1 MRARARVGVVALVAT
16 LGTWGGA
23 AAAGGLEDT
32 FRPGA
37 FVLSVE
43 GGGGS
48 HFDLEHKRPFTP
60 IDNVNA
66 GVRFGWLPFG
76 ATGAGIVRGALELGL
91 EPFYQ
96 RYLDPAA
103 NFGGLAAVARYHLLW
118 LGRFVPYVEVA
129 GAAGG
134 TDLRIR
140 EIDSSFT
147 FLLFGGIGASYF
159 VTDRTAVYA
168 GYRLQHVSN
177 GGTDSPNRG
186 LESHTG
192 VMGVSFFFE

>member
-1 MRARARVGVVALVAT
+1 MTILARAGVVVLLAI
-16 LGTWGGA
+16 LGTCGA
-23 AAAGGLEDT
+23 AAAGGLDDT

-37 FVLSVE
+37 FVLSLE
-43 GGGGS
+43 AGGGS

-60 IDNVNA
+60 LDFLNA

-76 ATGAGIVRGALELGL
+76 ATGPGIVRGALELGL

-96 RYLDPAA
+96 HYLDPAA
-103 NFGGLAAVARYHLLW
+103 DFGGLAVVGRYHFLS

-129 GAAGG
+129 AAAGG

-140 EIDSSFT
+140 EIDST
-147 FLLFGGIGASYF
+147 LAFLLFGGLGASYF

-186 LESHTG
+186 FESHTG
-192 VMGVSFFFE
+192 VVGVSFFFE